1 MPPISY
7 DLLSATRSNLYFES
21 TAAHSSRPTIQ
32 LFPVKPYHL
41 NFIHKLIIVIY
52 DSPNILK
59 AEHHWDIGYSIPRIW
74 TFNLFHNV
82 ILPIPISRPTQ
93 MIFSQK
99 PFYFCFSTSPLI
111 PCSLNIVNQFLF
123 PLKQPL
129 FPAAFPFPCFFD
141 KITNSIHL
149 SFVVVCYAIQ
159 SPTSIFKGAIYYPF
173 VQPKYCLAATSHCLS
188 HSIQTAII
196 LRFPFPSLWCLAT
209 NWNHYQPHA
218 LHLAF
223 HI

>member
-1 MPPISY
+1 
-7 DLLSATRSNLYFES
+7 
-21 TAAHSSRPTIQ
+21 
-32 LFPVKPYHL
+32 
-41 NFIHKLIIVIY
+41 
-52 DSPNILK
+52 
-59 AEHHWDIGYSIPRIW
+59 
-74 TFNLFHNV
+74 
-82 ILPIPISRPTQ
+82 

-129 FPAAFPFPCFFD
+129 FPAAFPFPCFLD

-149 SFVVVCYAIQ
+149 SLVVVFYAIQ

-173 VQPKYCLAATSHCLS
+173 VQPKYCLAVTSQYLS

-196 LRFPFPSLWCLAT
+196 LRFPYSLFHRFDVSPPTGIITNHTHSILPSIFSHDRLCAQKLSF
-209 NWNHYQPHA
+209 HFESPHP
-218 LHLAF
+218 F
-223 HI
+223 YKKF